1 MTEGWQTLLVPVSR
15 EPASLEAVRV
25 AASVAR
31 ARKARVHLVHVIEV
45 VRSQPLNVELEAES
59 RQAQQ
64 LLERAQ
70 EVAAE
75 AGLPGI
81 KSTVV
86 QSREAGP
93 AIIEE
98 ARAQQ
103 ADVIVLGLP
112 PFEGEDRPFA
122 IGTTAEFL
130 LRHAPSEVWLV
141 RLPMRPTYRGGQ
153 RVP

>member
-15 EPASLEAVRV
+15 EPASLEAVRLAAWV
-25 AASVAR
+25 AKSR
-31 ARKARVHLVHVIEV
+31 RARVHLVHVIEV

-64 LLERAQ
+64 LLERAG

-75 AGLPGI
+75 AGFPGV

-93 AIIEE
+93 AVIEE

-122 IGTTAEFL
+122 IGSTAEFL
-130 LRHAPSEVWLV
+130 LRHAPCEVWLV
-141 RLPMRPTYRGGQ
+141 RLPMHAAYRGGH
-153 RVP
+153 RVR